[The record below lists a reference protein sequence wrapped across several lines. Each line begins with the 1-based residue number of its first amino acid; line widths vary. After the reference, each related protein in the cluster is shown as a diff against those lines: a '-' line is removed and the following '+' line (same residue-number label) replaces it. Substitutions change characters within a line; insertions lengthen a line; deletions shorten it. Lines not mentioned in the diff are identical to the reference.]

1 MKQMKQSSKTA
12 VCAMVAALSVV
23 VMMLTVIPI
32 MTYTAPAF
40 AGLLLIIVVIEID
53 KRWAVGV
60 YVAVSVLGLLI
71 AADKEAAVMYLAFFG
86 YYPIL
91 KAVLESHLPRWAET
105 VLKFLIFN
113 VAMIGCYF
121 VLIKVFGM
129 PMDDMNE
136 LGKYG
141 PLILLGMGNVV
152 FLLYDYALTKLVIV
166 YQMKWQDKFRRLFK

>member
-1 MKQMKQSSKTA
+1 MRQMRQSSKTA

-23 VMMLTVIPI
+23 VMMLTVIPV

-40 AGLLLIIVVIEID
+40 AGLLLIIIVIEID
-53 KRWAVGV
+53 KKWACGV
-60 YVAVSVLGLLI
+60 YVAVSALGLLI
-71 AADKEAAVMYLAFFG
+71 AADKEAAVMYVVFFG
-86 YYPIL
+86 YYPII
-91 KAVLESHLPRWAET
+91 KAILESKFPRWLET
-105 VLKFLIFN
+105 VIKFIIFN
-113 VAMIGCYF
+113 ASMVSCYF

-141 PLILLGMGNVV
+141 PLILLAMGNVV
-152 FLLYDYALTKLVIV
+152 FVLYDFALTKLVIV

>member
-1 MKQMKQSSKTA
+1 MRQMRQSSKTA

-23 VMMLTVIPI
+23 VMMLTVIPV

-40 AGLLLIIVVIEID
+40 AGMLLIIVVIEID
-53 KRWAVGV
+53 KKWAFGV
-60 YVAVSVLGLLI
+60 YVAVSALGLLI
-71 AADKEAAVMYLAFFG
+71 ATDKEAAVMYLVFFG

-91 KAVLESHLPRWAET
+91 KAMLESKMPRWLEI
-105 VLKFLIFN
+105 VIKFVIFN
-113 VAMIGCYF
+113 VAMVGCYYI
-121 VLIKVFGM
+121 LINVFGM

-141 PLILLGMGNVV
+141 PLILLAMGNVV